1 MFKVQFWDDK
11 ESRLDDKSF
20 DLFSDLMEFVDSL
33 KGSKV
38 VTSITVN
45 QLI

>member
-1 MFKVQFWDDK
+1 MFKVQFWDDI
-11 ESRLDDKSF
+11 ESRLNDKSF
-20 DLFSDLMEFVDSL
+20 DLFSEAMEFVDSL

-45 QLI
+45 QIV

>member
-1 MFKVQFWDDK
+1 MFKVQFWDDQ
-11 ESRLDDKSF
+11 ESKLEDKCF
-20 DLFSDLMEFVDSL
+20 NLFSELVEFVDNL

>member
-11 ESRLDDKSF
+11 ESKLEDVSF
-20 DLFSDLMEFVDSL
+20 DLFSEVMEFVDSL

-45 QLI
+45 QIV

>member
-1 MFKVQFWDDK
+1 MFKVQFWDDQ
-11 ESRLDDKSF
+11 ESKLDDKSF
-20 DLFSDLMEFVDSL
+20 DLFSEAIEFVDSL